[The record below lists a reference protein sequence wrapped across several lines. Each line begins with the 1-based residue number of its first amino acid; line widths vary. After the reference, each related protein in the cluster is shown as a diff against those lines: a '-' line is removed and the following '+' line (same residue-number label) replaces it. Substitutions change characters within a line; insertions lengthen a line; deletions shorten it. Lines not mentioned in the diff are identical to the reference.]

1 MVKVWNRV
9 PLVSAL
15 ASALAL
21 AGCANDMS
29 EGIGTSAVEQLARVC
44 AAGPTTKGIDVSYY
58 QGNIDWAKVKAS
70 GVEFAFV
77 RVSDGLNNIDSKFA
91 QNWSGSRAAGVIRGA
106 YQFFRPNLD
115 AKAQAELFLDKI
127 GTLAPDDLPPVID
140 VEATGSQT
148 AAVIAAK
155 VRTWIDIVEAA
166 TGKKPIIYT
175 GYYFWRDS
183 VGDAKFPGYPL
194 WIAAY
199 VNHCPDI
206 PTGWDSWAFWQTSA
220 MGQVPGIGTDTDL
233 NTFNGARNDL
243 LKLTGVAATCG
254 DNKCE
259 GNETTESCAVDCPPC
274 GVIAATGGTVDDG
287 DACFVGGGNPMYLR
301 SVNTAG
307 SDGDLIWTYA
317 TDAATEANNAQWNLY
332 LAAAGRYKV
341 EVYTDAAYAKSKK
354 AQYRVRA
361 NSVDGTPVVI
371 DQTAVNGWQT
381 LGEFEFAAA
390 GNQFVHVGDN
400 TGEPSAD
407 KVQLAFDS
415 VRLTR
420 LDLPVDPVE
429 PTPKADDGCSAGG
442 SPASTGAWLL
452 IGLVAILWP
461 RQRRAT
467 SPRKRR

>member
-1 MVKVWNRV
+1 MVKVWNSLALG
-9 PLVSAL
+9 LV
-15 ASALAL
+15 L
-21 AGCANDMS
+21 AGCTSDVS
-29 EGIGTSAVEQLARVC
+29 DGFDTSAVEQLARVC
-44 AAGPTTKGIDVSYY
+44 AAGPTTKGIDVSFY

-77 RVSDGLNNIDSKFA
+77 RVSDGLVNLDSKFA

-115 AKAQAELFLDKI
+115 AKAQADLFLEKI

-140 VEATGSQT
+140 VEATGSQS
-148 AAVIAAK
+148 ASVIAAK

-206 PTGWDSWAFWQTSA
+206 PTGWATWDFWQTSST
-220 MGQVPGIGTDTDL
+220 GQIPGIGTDTDV
-233 NTFNGARNDL
+233 NSFNGARADL
-243 LKLTGVAATCG
+243 LKLTGVAPTCG

-274 GVIAATGGTVDDG
+274 GVIAATGGVVDDG

-301 SVNTAG
+301 AVTTAG
-307 SDGDLIWTYA
+307 ADGDLIWTYA
-317 TDAATEANNAQWNLY
+317 TDAAAEANNAQWNLY

-341 EVYTDAAYAKSKK
+341 EVYTDATYAKSKK
-354 AQYRVRA
+354 AQYHVRA
-361 NSVDGTPVVI
+361 NGVNGAPVVI
-371 DQTAVNGWQT
+371 DQTVVNGWQT
-381 LGEFEFAAA
+381 LGEFDFASA
-390 GNQFVHVGDN
+390 GDQFVHVGDN

-420 LDLPVDPVE
+420 LDLPVDPIDPV
-429 PTPKADDGCSAGG
+429 PTKDEGCNATGG
-442 SPASTGAWLL
+442 MAASNGAWLL
-452 IGLVAILWP
+452 IGAVALLWP
-461 RQRRAT
+461 RRRAN
-467 SPRKRR
+467 PRRKRR